1 VVTAPSPPMTGHERV
16 ALKSKASLAVNARRQ
31 VVHKRGRHPE
41 ADWVSDQRF
50 ARQCAVNTVA
60 EQSWGAAWMDDVAV
74 TAKRREHRTSFANET
89 VAEIVRL
96 T

>member
-1 VVTAPSPPMTGHERV
+1 
-16 ALKSKASLAVNARRQ
+16 
-31 VVHKRGRHPE
+31 
-41 ADWVSDQRF
+41 
-50 ARQCAVNTVA
+50 
-60 EQSWGAAWMDDVAV
+60 MDDVAV